1 MGKDTFTSTEDSQ
14 LRGSTPYAW
23 RVPEGGEVKQE
34 SQQGLCSPPALG
46 ALGVR
51 EAQLAPTQRLEE
63 AMTGDL
69 GVEVRPGKLPG
80 RAPGSGAGSEQSH
93 AGERSPGT
101 LPWHSSHCH
110 YFKRTPLPADWG
122 NAVILVTQTRKLP
135 STLYSRATNQIPV
148 F

>member
-14 LRGSTPYAW
+14 LRRSTAYTW

-51 EAQLAPTQRLEE
+51 EAQLAPTQHLEE

-69 GVEVRPGKLPG
+69 GVEVRPG
-80 RAPGSGAGSEQSH
+80 RAPGSGAGGEHSH
-93 AGERSPGT
+93 AGEHSPST

-110 YFKRTPLPADWG
+110 DFKRTPLPADWG

-135 STLYSRATNQIPV
+135 STSYGRATNQILV